1 MCTLTLKTLTSPIFC
16 KECGI
21 RLLTNEN
28 GFFCPTCWELPTRI
42 QPPFCSVC
50 GKPHPRTVGFGVP
63 ENYPCSACNTR
74 TERPPYRHIFAPT
87 VYEGAA
93 AEAVKILKFHER
105 KWVLD
110 PMVEQIQ
117 QFVITT
123 MDTDHY
129 TVIAPVPLHPV
140 RLRDRGFNQ
149 AQLLAESLSGL
160 FPHAPLTTALTR
172 IRPTRTQSRLNDP
185 QDRQDNVRGAFA
197 VDREVDF
204 TGHRI
209 LLIDDVVTT
218 GGTVAECSK
227 ALLRAGAK
235 HVDILAFALALGQHT

>member
-1 MCTLTLKTLTSPIFC
+1 MWTLTLKNMTSPIFC

-28 GFFCPTCWELPTRI
+28 GF
-42 QPPFCSVC
+42 
-50 GKPHPRTVGFGVP
+50 
-63 ENYPCSACNTR
+63 SAR
-74 TERPPYRHIFAPT
+74 
-87 VYEGAA
+87 
-93 AEAVKILKFHER
+93 
-105 KWVLD
+105 
-110 PMVEQIQ
+110 
-117 QFVITT
+117 

-140 RLRDRGFNQ
+140 RLRAHGFNQ
-149 AQLLAESLSGL
+149 AQLLAESLCGL
-160 FPHAPLTTALTR
+160 FRHAPLTTALTR
-172 IRPTRTQSRLNDP
+172 IRPTRTRSRLNGP
-185 QDRQDNVRGAFA
+185 LDRQDNVRGAFT
-197 VDREVDF
+197 VDRGVDF